1 LNAVSSACPEADVSV
16 QKELLCEV
24 SALLSEA
31 QVALSALK
39 DLQAKG
45 AEITDGKEAAY
56 FYKDEVVPA
65 MAALRTP
72 IDQLEM
78 IVDKEYWPVPSYGD
92 MMFEV

>member
-1 LNAVSSACPEADVSV
+1 
-16 QKELLCEV
+16 
-24 SALLSEA
+24 
-31 QVALSALK
+31 
-39 DLQAKG
+39 
-45 AEITDGKEAAY
+45 
-56 FYKDEVVPA
+56 